1 MILSPLGLN
10 NLDKNEYIKEEFISK
25 RVRFISD
32 FPIIL
37 AIILESYGL
46 WSQYSEFYTNGKIN
60 EEVVI
65 KKIQDYKNISASG
78 DDILRI
84 VKYDRNIIKQT
95 NKIFWKKLSEDD
107 IKELNINQN
116 IVVATIQR

>member
-1 MILSPLGLN
+1 MILSPLGLS

-107 IKELNINQN
+107 IKDLNINQN
-116 IVVATIQR
+116 IVLATIQR